1 MITHDE
7 EIAIREEFEATLKD
21 CISCQKPES
30 EKLIRKAFEFAFNAH
45 KDVRRKSGEP
55 YIYHPLAVAK
65 IAINNI
71 GLGTTSF
78 IVSLL
83 HDVVEDTDYTIEDI
97 RELFGDKVAYLI
109 DGLTKI
115 SGVVEGKNVQVE
127 NFKKIL
133 LTLSKDVRVILVKI
147 ADRLH
152 NLRTMDSMPD
162 YKKARTVSE
171 TISIYIPLA
180 HRLGLY
186 PIKTEMEDIC
196 FYFQDPVTYNEI
208 SKKLASFETD
218 LDNFMESFTDPII
231 EDLEDL
237 NIQFSI
243 NARTKSVASIYRKMK
258 KKGVPFEEVYDIF
271 AIRIVFEPNQIFTE
285 KSQCWSIYSVITDV
299 YRPKPDRLRDWISNP
314 KPNGYEALHTTVM
327 GPGNKW
333 VEVQIRSKRMDDI
346 AEYGYAAHW
355 KYKENKDKETEIDV
369 WIERIREIL
378 EDNLTSEEDFLKTF
392 EMDIFSNEILVFTPK
407 GEVRPL
413 KRGATALD
421 FAYDIHSAIG
431 NKAIGA
437 KVNYKL
443 EPLSHV
449 LESGD
454 QVEIITSD
462 SQSPQREWLDFVTTT
477 KARAKIK
484 DAFKKERKQNI
495 EKGKKMLTQVAKENN
510 ILLNSVVLTKL
521 MNHFEVNDKDE
532 LYFKIGGE
540 YIDLS
545 NFKKIVQRKR
555 RNKYVR
561 YWALQLSKTT
571 RKISPKRRPSGTEKE
586 KQSDIKK
593 ITLAESSDLSNYVLA
608 KCCNPIPG
616 DNVIAYRLDDGTVEV
631 HKKECK
637 VATELGTTQGKTAL
651 DVHWKSHKIL
661 SFLVR
666 ININGIDH
674 MGLLNSITHVI
685 SNQLYVNMRAVKI
698 DATSGYFGGYID
710 LYVHNKED
718 LDGLIKDIMKIKG
731 VKKVERVEP
740 EIEE

>member
-7 EIAIREEFEATLKD
+7 EIAVREEFEATLKD

-30 EKLIRKAFEFAFNAH
+30 EKLIREAFEMAFNAH

-78 IVSLL
+78 IASLL

-97 RELFGDKVAYLI
+97 REMFGDKVAYLI

-115 SGVVEGKNVQVE
+115 SGVIEGKNVQVE

-152 NLRTMDSMPD
+152 NLRTMAAMPD

-208 SKKLASFETD
+208 KKKLSSFETN
-218 LDNFMESFTDPII
+218 LDSFINEFTAPII
-231 EDLEDL
+231 EDLKNL
-237 NIQFSI
+237 NVQYSI
-243 NARTKSVASIYRKMK
+243 KARSKSVSSIYRKMK
-258 KKGVPFEEVYDIF
+258 KKGIPFEEVYDIF
-271 AIRIVFEPNQIFTE
+271 AIRIVFEPNQVFSE
-285 KSQCWSIYSVITDV
+285 KNQCWAIYSIITDV

-327 GPGNKW
+327 GPDNKW

-355 KYKENKDKETEIDV
+355 KYKEKKDKDSEIDI

-392 EMDIFSNEILVFTPK
+392 EMDIFSKEILVFTPK
-407 GEVRPL
+407 GDVRPL
-413 KRGATALD
+413 KRGVTALD
-421 FAYDIHSAIG
+421 FAYDVHSDIG
-431 NKAIGA
+431 NHAIGA

-443 EPLSHV
+443 EPLSHI

-462 SQSPQREWLDFVTTT
+462 TQTPQREWLDFVTTT

-484 DAFKKERKQNI
+484 DAFKNERKQNV
-495 EKGKKMLTQVAKENN
+495 EKGKKVLNQLAKENN

-532 LYFKIGGE
+532 LYFKIGGN
-540 YIDLS
+540 YADLS
-545 NFKKIVQRKR
+545 NLKKIVQRKR

-571 RKISPKRRPSGTEKE
+571 RKITPKRRSLGSDKE
-586 KQSDIKK
+586 KYAAIKK
-593 ITLAESSDLSNYVLA
+593 ITLDESSDLSNYVLA

-616 DNVIAYRLDDGTVEV
+616 DNVIAYKLDDGTVEV

-637 VATELGTTQGKTAL
+637 VAVELGTTHGKTAL

-666 ININGIDH
+666 IDINGIDR
-674 MGLLNSITHVI
+674 MGLLNSITDVI

-710 LYVHNKED
+710 LYVHNKDD
-718 LDGLIKDIMKIKG
+718 LDGLMKDLMKIKG
-731 VKKVERVEP
+731 VKKVERVDP

>member
-7 EIAIREEFEATLKD
+7 EIAVRKEFESILKG
-21 CISCQKPES
+21 CLSCQKPES
-30 EKLIRKAFEFAFNAH
+30 EKLIRKAFEFAFDAH
-45 KDVRRKSGEP
+45 KEIRRKSGEP
-55 YIYHPLAVAK
+55 YIYHPLSVAK

-78 IVSLL
+78 VASLL
-83 HDVVEDTDYTIEDI
+83 HDVVEDTEYTVEDI
-97 RELFGDKVAYLI
+97 RELFGDKAAYLI

-133 LTLSKDVRVILVKI
+133 LTLSKDVRVILVKL

-162 YKKARTVSE
+162 YKKARTVAE
-171 TISIYIPLA
+171 TVSIYIPLA

-196 FYFQDPVTYNEI
+196 FRFQDPVTYSEI
-208 SKKLASFETD
+208 SEKLKFFETN
-218 LDNFMESFTDPII
+218 LDEFMEKFTDPII
-231 EDLEDL
+231 DDLEEL
-237 NIQFSI
+237 GIQFSI
-243 NARTKSVASIYRKMK
+243 NARTKSVASIYRKMRQ
-258 KKGVPFEEVYDIF
+258 KGVPFEEVYDIF
-271 AIRIVFEPNQIFTE
+271 AIRIVFEPNKVFTE

-327 GPGNKW
+327 GPDNKW
-333 VEVQIRSKRMDDI
+333 VEVQIRSRRMNDI

-355 KYKENKDKETEIDV
+355 KYKENKDKEGEIDI

-378 EDNLTSEEDFLKTF
+378 EDNLTSEKDFLRTF

-413 KRGATALD
+413 RRGATALD
-421 FAYDIHSAIG
+421 FAYDIHSEIG
-431 NKAIGA
+431 NHAIGA
-437 KVNYKL
+437 KVNYRL
-443 EPLSHV
+443 EPLSYV

-454 QVEIITSD
+454 QVEIITSEA
-462 SQSPQREWLDFVTTT
+462 QTPQREWLEFVTTT
-477 KARAKIK
+477 KAYAKIK
-484 DAFKKERKQNI
+484 DAFKEERKQNV
-495 EKGKKMLTQVAKENN
+495 EEGKKILIQTAKENN
-510 ILLNSVVLTKL
+510 ISLNSVVLTKL
-521 MNHFEVNDKDE
+521 MHHFEIRDKDE
-532 LYFKIGGE
+532 LYCKIGGDF
-540 YIDLS
+540 IDLT

-561 YWALQLSKTT
+561 YWALQLSKATS
-571 RKISPKRRPSGTEKE
+571 KITPKRKPSETKE
-586 KQSDIKK
+586 EQGDIKK
-593 ITLAESSDLSNYVLA
+593 ITLAERSDLENYFLA

-616 DNVIAYRLDDGTVEV
+616 DDVIAFKLDDGCIEV

-637 VATELGTTQGKTAL
+637 TATELGTTQGKTAL
-651 DVHWKSHKIL
+651 DVHWQSHKIL

-666 ININGIDH
+666 ININGIDK

-685 SNQLYVNMRAVKI
+685 SNQRYVNMRAVNI
-698 DATSGYFGGYID
+698 DVTSGYFGGFID
-710 LYVHNKED
+710 LYIHNKED
-718 LDGLIKDIMKIKG
+718 LNALIKDIQKIKG

>member
-1 MITHDE
+1 MITFE
-7 EIAIREEFEATLKD
+7 EEKAIREEFESILKQ
-21 CISCQKPES
+21 CNSCQKPES
-30 EKLIRKAFEFAFNAH
+30 EKLIRRAFEFAYEAH
-45 KDVRRKSGEP
+45 KDIRRKSGEP

-65 IAINNI
+65 IVINNI

-78 IVSLL
+78 VASLL

-97 RELFGDKVAYLI
+97 RKLFGDKVAYLI

-115 SGVVEGKNVQVE
+115 SSVVEGKNVQVE

-152 NLRTMDSMPD
+152 NLRTMDAMPD
-162 YKKARTVSE
+162 FKKIRTVSE
-171 TISIYIPLA
+171 SISIYIPLA

-186 PIKTEMEDIC
+186 PIKTEMEDIA
-196 FYFQDPVTYNEI
+196 FKFQNPLVYDEI
-208 SKKLASFETD
+208 LNKLRYFETN
-218 LDNFMESFTDPII
+218 LYEFIELFTDPII
-231 EDLEDL
+231 EDLDAL
-237 NIQFSI
+237 GIKFSI
-243 NARTKSVASIYRKMK
+243 NARTKSVASIFRKMK
-258 KKGVPFEEVYDIF
+258 KKGVPFEEIYDIF
-271 AIRIVFEPNQIFTE
+271 AIRVVFEPNEIFSE
-285 KSQCWSIYSVITDV
+285 KSQCWAIYSVITDV

-333 VEVQIRSKRMDDI
+333 VEVQIRSKRMNDI

-355 KYKENKDKETEIDV
+355 KYKENKEKESEIDI

-378 EDNLTSEEDFLKTF
+378 EDNLTSEEDFLRTF

-421 FAYDIHSAIG
+421 FAYDIHSEIG
-431 NKAIGA
+431 NHAIGA
-437 KVNYKL
+437 KINYKL
-443 EPLSHV
+443 EGLDYV

-462 SQSPQREWLDFVTTT
+462 TQKPQREWLNFITTT
-477 KARAKIK
+477 KARSKIK
-484 DAFKKERKQNI
+484 AAFKEERKKNI
-495 EKGKKMLTQVAKENN
+495 EKGKNILIQVAKENN
-510 ILLNSVVLTKL
+510 VMLNSVVLTKL
-521 MNHFEVNDKDE
+521 MNYFEVHDKEE
-532 LYFKIGGE
+532 LYCKVGGE
-540 YIDLS
+540 FIDLS

-561 YWALQLSKTT
+561 YWALQLSKATS
-571 RKISPKRRPSGTEKE
+571 KITPKRKTPINKTNEKDE
-586 KQSDIKK
+586 KR
-593 ITLAESSDLSNYVLA
+593 ITLTERLDWNKYVLA

-616 DNVIAYRLDDGTVEV
+616 DDVIAYKLNKGIIEV

-637 VATELGTTQGKTAL
+637 YAIALGTTQGKTAL

-666 ININGIDH
+666 IEINGIDR

-685 SNQLYVNMRAVKI
+685 SNRMYVNMRAVKI

-710 LYVHNKED
+710 LYVHNKDD
-718 LDGLIKDIMKIKG
+718 L
-731 VKKVERVEP
+731 
-740 EIEE
+740 